1 MANWNQS
8 KENSSWNKPFLKY
21 NAADINKDVPI
32 ESAIAKYAGYT
43 VQRNNTIRCPNPE
56 HPDSHPSA
64 HIYHDKNKCR
74 CYSCNESFS
83 PIDIAMKNCN
93 LSFPEACEQLV
104 QDFGLDK
111 RVYTNISEIE
121 AITQARA
128 ENRFYDSWYFNDDE
142 IKNIGLESNINKST
156 VKVDANKYFEAVYG
170 LEPLEKF
177 EGKTFDISIDTAVRY
192 EFAPPNLPETLK
204 KMPSSM
210 QMMWSQGN
218 FEDKISMEDMIL
230 GKCDETIEKA
240 NDIKDYYKHSIKDY
254 FEKYTPEVQDKLLDF
269 CKKYVEK
276 GLELEE
282 KNDGSYSL
290 PVVKNKKIEN
300 AMAETFQVYNYMSVI
315 QDKVFDHVIS
325 SAEETRKKVEN
336 HRRQRE
342 ADMQKHPQKYRT
354 EHISSYEQ
362 NLESDR

>member
-1 MANWNQS
+1 MGNWNQS
-8 KENSSWNKPFLKY
+8 KGNSLWNKPFLRY
-21 NAADINKDVPI
+21 NSADINKDVPI
-32 ESAIAKYAGYT
+32 ESAIAKYVGYT

-93 LSFPEACEQLV
+93 LSFPEACEQLI

-111 RVYTNISEIE
+111 RVYTNINEIE
-121 AITQARA
+121 AITQAHM
-128 ENRFYDSWYFNDDE
+128 ENRFYDSWYLNDDE
-142 IKNIGLESNINKST
+142 IKNIGLEPNTNKST

-170 LEPLEKF
+170 EKSLEKF
-177 EGKTFDISIDTAVRY
+177 EGKTFNVSLDTAVEY
-192 EFAPPNLPETLK
+192 GLASPELPKTLAQI
-204 KMPSSM
+204 PSSM

-218 FEDKISMEDMIL
+218 FEDKIAMEDMIL
-230 GKCDETIEKA
+230 GKCDEAIEKA
-240 NDIKDYYKHSIKDY
+240 TNIKESYKLSIKNY

-269 CKKYVEK
+269 CKKYIEK
-276 GLELEE
+276 GLNLQE

-290 PVVKNKKIEN
+290 PSVKDKKVEA
-300 AMAETFQVYNYMSVI
+300 AMAETFQVYNYMSSI
-315 QDKVFDHVIS
+315 RSKAFDQIIL

-336 HRRQRE
+336 HREQRKE
-342 ADMQKHPQKYRT
+342 DMKKYPDKYRT
-354 EHISSYEQ
+354 EHSTEER
-362 NLESDR
+362 NFESDR